1 METHRNSNPLPLLRR
16 VDVRRLLLL
25 LLLLLMLLFSHGGC
39 PRVVGRGV
47 VEAPFVMIA
56 QIRRVGAVI

>member
-25 LLLLLMLLFSHGGC
+25 LLLLLLLFSHGGC